1 VGAGGTAILVE
12 ESVAATGRTEPPASR
27 LFEPEADPGGV
38 SLEDSILRVWE
49 DLTGSGGAECPVC
62 GGRMRASAA
71 CGGCG
76 SELG

>member
-1 VGAGGTAILVE
+1 MGAGGTAILVE
-12 ESVAATGRTEPPASR
+12 EPPATGRSEPPAPR

-49 DLTGSGGAECPVC
+49 DLTGNGGAECPVC
-62 GGRMRASAA
+62 GGRLRASAG

>member
-1 VGAGGTAILVE
+1 MGAGGTAILVE
-12 ESVAATGRTEPPASR
+12 EPPATGRSEPPAPR

-49 DLTGSGGAECPVC
+49 DLAGSGGAECPVC
-62 GGRMRASAA
+62 GGRMRVASG
-71 CGGCG
+71 CGNCG